1 MKGRGIDFKHRF
13 NTSRWAEDLLIS
25 TFGETYEVTTVRF
38 GISTYVPEGEK
49 LVYGTSS
56 YKEPDLLV
64 FKSADLNPRE
74 ERLLRDNSLDWQE
87 RNALGK
93 SELGE
98 LLRKAFVALE
108 IEFSPYKAGEMK
120 DRNWKIRT
128 SAEWERRPLKHAKPP
143 TAPNI
148 WVKEEDI
155 EKLMAWQED
164 FGIPI
169 AVAHFFDQEAFAVS
183 LSKVADFR
191 RAYLADEAGRKRLQV
206 TSGIFAKV
214 QDYDRV
220 DMQGAGEQKPVFIIT
235 PAAAEKIGDISNVK
249 VSAQINISGSK
260 KYVSHVIFS
269 GGRLAIRPGFLP
281 FLKSL
286 RGQAARAAKGSG
298 PRLRETPAPYVT
310 PDLL

>member
-98 LLRKAFVALE
+98 LLRKAFV
-108 IEFSPYKAGEMK
+108 
-120 DRNWKIRT
+120 R
-128 SAEWERRPLKHAKPP
+128 
-143 TAPNI
+143 
-148 WVKEEDI
+148 
-155 EKLMAWQED
+155 
-164 FGIPI
+164 
-169 AVAHFFDQEAFAVS
+169 
-183 LSKVADFR
+183 
-191 RAYLADEAGRKRLQV
+191 
-206 TSGIFAKV
+206 SG
-214 QDYDRV
+214 DRV
-220 DMQGAGEQKPVFIIT
+220 LALQ
-235 PAAAEKIGDISNVK
+235 
-249 VSAQINISGSK
+249 
-260 KYVSHVIFS
+260 S
-269 GGRLAIRPGFLP
+269 GGNERQELEDQDQR
-281 FLKSL
+281 
-286 RGQAARAAKGSG
+286 
-298 PRLRETPAPYVT
+298 
-310 PDLL
+310 